1 MINSNRYILGINSA
15 YHESS
20 ACLINNGQIVI
31 AIEEERL
38 NRIKHAK
45 PARIDNPDVLPLK
58 SIQLCLEKAG
68 ISFQDIDQIGYSFN
82 PKRRLLNKDVQ
93 ELCIDGNWGSES
105 GEDLFYQKL
114 QQVTQVLSD
123 FADEDVSKKFKWLDH
138 HLCHAASAYFVSP
151 YEDAAVLVVDGI
163 GEFEST
169 TLYQGKANK
178 LSKLNS
184 INYPNSLGFLWEK
197 MAEFLGFSE
206 YDACKIMGL
215 ASYGHYSY
223 YYNTF
228 KKFIHTG
235 PETFALDNNVLRF
248 RVDDFSGL
256 EELFGQRRQADEK
269 LEERH
274 TDIAAALQKITEEIV
289 LELAHDLYRRT
300 NSKNLCLAG
309 GVGLNCVCNG
319 VLQEHSP
326 YENIYIQPAAHD
338 AGTAIGAAYILWNQV
353 LGHPKT
359 YIMDNPYLGP
369 EYTDD
374 QIKTVLDLNN
384 VKYSYHENIEEVTAK
399 LIAEGYILGWVQGR
413 AEIGPRALGNRS
425 LLADARHPYMKDIIN
440 MKVKNREGF
449 RPLAPSILAEKA
461 EEWFRIPNRQ
471 LASNFMLF
479 TYEALKSK
487 QKLIP
492 AVTHVDGTSR
502 IQTVQK
508 SSNPKY
514 HKLIEEFEKITGV
527 PMVLNTSLNKLEPV
541 VCSPQD
547 AVNTMKKASL
557 CYFPHSAA
565 PQMKHR
571 RPHS

>member
-1 MINSNRYILGINSA
+1 MNNSDRYILGINSA

-20 ACLINNGQIVI
+20 ACLINNAQLVI

-45 PARIDNPDVLPLK
+45 AAKIDNPHILPLK
-58 SIQLCLEKAG
+58 SIELCLETAG
-68 ISFQDIDQIGYSFN
+68 ISFQDIDLIGYSFN
-82 PKRRLLNKDVQ
+82 PERRLLNKDVQ
-93 ELCIDGNWGSES
+93 EDCIDGDWGSES

-114 QQVTQVLSD
+114 QEITQILSD
-123 FADEDVSKKFKWLDH
+123 FAGEDISKKFKWLDH

-151 YEDAAVLVVDGI
+151 YEEAAVLVVDGI

-184 INYPNSLGFLWEK
+184 IDYPNSLGFLWEK

-228 KKFIHTG
+228 KQFIHTG
-235 PETFALDNNVLRF
+235 PGTFALDNEVLRF
-248 RVDDFSGL
+248 RVNDFTAL
-256 EELFGQRRQADEK
+256 EELFGPKRTADQE

-289 LELAHDLYRRT
+289 LELATDLYRRT
-300 NSKNLCLAG
+300 KSKNLCLAG
-309 GVGLNCVCNG
+309 GVALNCVCNG

-353 LGHPKT
+353 LGNPKS
-359 YIMDNPYLGP
+359 YIMDSPYLGP
-369 EYTDD
+369 EYTSEE
-374 QIKTVLDLNN
+374 IKTVLDSNN

-399 LIAEGYILGWVQGR
+399 LIAQGYIIGWFQGR

-425 LLADARHPYMKDIIN
+425 LLADPRHPYMKDIIN
-440 MKVKNREGF
+440 MKVKKREGF
-449 RPLAPSILAEKA
+449 RPFAPSILAEKA
-461 EEWFRIPNRQ
+461 HQWFRIPQGQ
-471 LASNFMLF
+471 LASNFMLLA
-479 TYEALKSK
+479 YDVLKSK
-487 QKLIP
+487 QETIP
-492 AVTHVDGTSR
+492 SVTHVDGTSR
-502 IQTVQK
+502 IQTVQQ

-514 HKLIEEFEKITGV
+514 YKLIEEFEKITEV
-527 PMVLNTSLNKLEPV
+527 PILLNTSLNKLEPV

-557 CYFPHSAA
+557 YYLVIGNFLVDNTWH
-565 PQMKHR
+565 K
-571 RPHS
+571 